1 MTESTSL
8 KSKETE
14 RNHNRLRVYTEDI
27 QREAVKR
34 YKSHIPDRFDSW
46 MRSEDKFLFG
56 RTIQELGEFFANP
69 TIEEAA
75 DVLNFLAMIL
85 SKADS
90 I

>member
-1 MTESTSL
+1 MTESL

-34 YKSHIPDRFDSW
+34 YNSHIPDRFDSW
-46 MRSEDKFLFG
+46 MRSRNFLFG
-56 RTIQELGEFFANP
+56 RTIQELDEFFANP